1 MITADFE
8 SKANKKASDF
18 AKPFMSK
25 ENAANTE
32 AINNLTNSLKNP
44 TAFQDHTTKLTAL
57 LTGKTS
63 LDLANNSNNR
73 ESILKTL
80 ETYKIEGF
88 DEKKL
93 STQA

>member
-1 MITADFE
+1 MVTADFE
-8 SKANKKASDF
+8 SRANKKASEF

-44 TAFQDHTTKLTAL
+44 TAWKDHTAKLNTL

-63 LDLANNSNNR
+63 QDLANNSNDR
-73 ESILKTL
+73 GAILKTL
-80 ETYKIEGF
+80 EAYKI
-88 DEKKL
+88 
-93 STQA
+93 T